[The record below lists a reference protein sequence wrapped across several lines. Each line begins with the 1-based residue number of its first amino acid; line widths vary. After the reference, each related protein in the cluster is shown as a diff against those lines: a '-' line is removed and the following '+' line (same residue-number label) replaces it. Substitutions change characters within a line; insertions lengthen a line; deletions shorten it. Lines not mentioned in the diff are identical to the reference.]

1 MEANVPAQK
10 TLLTKQH
17 EAMLLSRRQEREME
31 TQRLNK
37 LKAGLQ
43 EKLQA
48 KGIKVEEFQAA

>member
-1 MEANVPAQK
+1 MEAHVPTQK
-10 TLLTKQH
+10 ALLTKQH
-17 EAMLLSRRQEREME
+17 EATLLSLRQEREME